1 LGRCAR
7 SKLSRTTSPAE
18 TTVEHA
24 APPRGLFQTLAFLA
38 LYVIPTLKITDPGLI
53 DVDSFGIV
61 PLA

>member
-1 LGRCAR
+1 M
-7 SKLSRTTSPAE
+7 LSRTTSPAE

-38 LYVIPTLKITDPGLI
+38 LYVIPTLKITDRGLI